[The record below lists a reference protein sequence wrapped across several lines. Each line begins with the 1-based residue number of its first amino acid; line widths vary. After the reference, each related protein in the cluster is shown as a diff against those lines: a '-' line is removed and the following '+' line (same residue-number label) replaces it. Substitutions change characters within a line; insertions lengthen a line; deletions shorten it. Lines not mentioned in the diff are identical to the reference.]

1 MRNQKGQ
8 TWYEPSRSNLPFGA
22 EEGKLTERVP
32 KEHYPIVLCA
42 LRSALSDT
50 ATTHPRK
57 IIGAIQCIGR
67 PPQGESVTAA
77 DYQQPEVVVGGDC
90 ATALLQCILG
100 G

>member
-1 MRNQKGQ
+1 MVR
-8 TWYEPSRSNLPFGA
+8 A
-22 EEGKLTERVP
+22 ETERVP

-90 ATALLQCILG
+90 AIAVYPRG
-100 G
+100 GMKVGVSR